1 VAALPEKHT
10 EGAGACTVAYEI
22 FVTGEARRLCY
33 GRPRMAMIDL
43 EETKMKSGKLAVLTA
58 LLMTGASVA
67 HAAPATVSGPNALAL
82 AGVVALYSP
91 LLSGDERETAA
102 ALFVGEKDVPYAKK
116 ITIIADKIVCRV
128 SNVDITTRSCELT
141 FKGKK
146 QTINGRRAS
155 EVFATEAL
163 AGVASDGAAGSVFES
178 LSNLNCTLDPKA
190 IKQKDGSG
198 ANCSFEPGN

>member
-1 VAALPEKHT
+1 MNS
-10 EGAGACTVAYEI
+10 G
-22 FVTGEARRLCY
+22 RL
-33 GRPRMAMIDL
+33 AI
-43 EETKMKSGKLAVLTA
+43 LTA
-58 LLMTGASVA
+58 SLLLIDAAAA

-116 ITIIADKIVCRV
+116 ITISADKIVCRV

-141 FKGKK
+141 FRGKK
-146 QTINGRRAS
+146 QTIAGRRAS

-163 AGVASDGAAGSVFES
+163 AGVPSDGAAGSVFAG

-198 ANCSFEPGN
+198 ASCMFEPGN

>member
-1 VAALPEKHT
+1 MNV
-10 EGAGACTVAYEI
+10 
-22 FVTGEARRLCY
+22 
-33 GRPRMAMIDL
+33 
-43 EETKMKSGKLAVLTA
+43 GKQAILAS
-58 LLMTGASVA
+58 LLLTGASAA

-102 ALFVGEKDVPYAKK
+102 ALFVGEKDVRYARK

-128 SNVDITTRSCELT
+128 SNVDISARSCELT
-141 FKGKK
+141 FNGKK

-163 AGVASDGAAGSVFES
+163 AGVPSDGAAGSVFAG

-198 ANCSFEPGN
+198 ASCTFEAGN

>member
-1 VAALPEKHT
+1 MNS
-10 EGAGACTVAYEI
+10 G
-22 FVTGEARRLCY
+22 
-33 GRPRMAMIDL
+33 RMAI
-43 EETKMKSGKLAVLTA
+43 LAVSLVLTGTA
-58 LLMTGASVA
+58 AAG
-67 HAAPATVSGPNALAL
+67 AAPATINGPNALAL

-102 ALFVGEKDVPYAKK
+102 ALFVGEKDIPYAKK
-116 ITIIADKIVCRV
+116 ITIVADKIVCRV
-128 SNVDITTRSCELT
+128 SNVDLTSRSCELT

-146 QTINGRRAS
+146 QTIGGRRAS

-163 AGVASDGAAGSVFES
+163 AGVPSDGAAGSIFES

-198 ANCSFEPGN
+198 ASCTFEPGN

>member
-1 VAALPEKHT
+1 
-10 EGAGACTVAYEI
+10 
-22 FVTGEARRLCY
+22 
-33 GRPRMAMIDL
+33 
-43 EETKMKSGKLAVLTA
+43 MKSGKLKFLAIV
-58 LLMTGASVA
+58 LMTGASAV

-116 ITIIADKIVCRV
+116 IMISADKIVCRV
-128 SNVDITTRSCELT
+128 SNVDITARSCELT

-146 QTINGRRAS
+146 QTIAGRRAS

-163 AGVASDGAAGSVFES
+163 AGVPSDGAAGSVFES

-198 ANCSFEPGN
+198 ANCTFEPGN

>member
-1 VAALPEKHT
+1 MNS
-10 EGAGACTVAYEI
+10 G
-22 FVTGEARRLCY
+22 RL
-33 GRPRMAMIDL
+33 AI
-43 EETKMKSGKLAVLTA
+43 LAT
-58 LLMTGASVA
+58 LLATGA
-67 HAAPATVSGPNALAL
+67 HAAEKAPATVRGPNALAL

-102 ALFVGEKDVPYAKK
+102 ALFVGEKDVPYGKK
-116 ITIIADKIVCRV
+116 ITITADKIVCRV
-128 SNVDITTRSCELT
+128 SNVDITARSCELT

-146 QTINGRRAS
+146 QTIAGRRAS

-198 ANCSFEPGN
+198 ANCTFEPGN

>member
-1 VAALPEKHT
+1 MNSGRLAIFAASLLL
-10 EGAGACTVAYEI
+10 
-22 FVTGEARRLCY
+22 TG
-33 GRPRMAMIDL
+33 
-43 EETKMKSGKLAVLTA
+43 TA
-58 LLMTGASVA
+58 TAD
-67 HAAPATVSGPNALAL
+67 AAPVTVSGPNGLAL

-91 LLSGDERETAA
+91 LLSADERETAA

-116 ITIIADKIVCRV
+116 ITITADKIVCRV
-128 SNVDITTRSCELT
+128 GNVDITARSCELT

-146 QTINGRRAS
+146 QTIAGRRAS

-163 AGVASDGAAGSVFES
+163 AGVPSDGAAGSVFES

-198 ANCSFEPGN
+198 ASCTFDPGN